1 MKDYK
6 AEYVKDKNEIIN
18 AIEVLLEYVQQ
29 NKSELKSLE
38 NISEVERIKED
49 FSRKEFE
56 IVVTGESGVG
66 KSTFI
71 NMLVNR
77 NILPKK
83 PTKVMTYIKHSNLTH
98 GVEGTKLHL
107 KNGETNTINNEK
119 LNRLSE
125 KDLSEVEYLE
135 IFLDSKFLKD
145 GVVVVDTPSIATLSG
160 SQKEIVDTKIKE
172 ATAHVFL
179 SSAEQV
185 EHKAEVEF
193 VQNQD
198 QTLFIVNKIDLIRP
212 EEEEETI
219 DAIIMDFSLKTTENL
234 FFMSMLNDDHPLIA
248 VKQQLDQI
256 IFGCDKLQTEIA
268 EAYKLI
274 TRHYALLMKENLL
287 KTEVE
292 LENEAFLKRIDDNMD
307 ALFEK
312 MRNN

>member
-6 AEYVKDKNEIIN
+6 EEYVKDKNEIIN
-18 AIEVLLEYVQQ
+18 ATEILLEYVQQ

-71 NMLVNR
+71 NTLVNR
-77 NILPKK
+77 NTLPEK

-107 KNGETNTINNEK
+107 KNGEITTINNEK

-145 GVVVVDTPSIATLSG
+145 GVVVIDTPNITALSE

-172 ATAHVFL
+172 ATAHVFS

-193 VQNQD
+193 GHNQD
-198 QTLFIVNKIDLIRP
+198 QTLFIVNKMDLIHP

-219 DAIIMDFSLKTTENL
+219 D
-234 FFMSMLNDDHPLIA
+234 
-248 VKQQLDQI
+248 
-256 IFGCDKLQTEIA
+256 
-268 EAYKLI
+268 
-274 TRHYALLMKENLL
+274 
-287 KTEVE
+287 
-292 LENEAFLKRIDDNMD
+292 
-307 ALFEK
+307 
-312 MRNN
+312 